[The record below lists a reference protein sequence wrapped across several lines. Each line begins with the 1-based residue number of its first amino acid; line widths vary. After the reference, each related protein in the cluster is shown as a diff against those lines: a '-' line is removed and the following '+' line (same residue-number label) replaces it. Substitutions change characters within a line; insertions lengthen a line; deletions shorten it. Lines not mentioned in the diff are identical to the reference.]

1 MTAESRLLSLPASP
15 IAECTSTQDLARRA
29 AEAGAPEG
37 TIVWSLAQSAGRG
50 RSDHTWHS
58 ASGLGLWVSLILRP
72 EFEQEAWP
80 ALTSLAA
87 IAAAEALSI
96 GAPPGW
102 LAELKWPNDLFG
114 RRGKLGGVLAETT
127 GHAVILGLGLDIGH
141 SSEDFPPE
149 LQGSVSSL
157 RLEGFSP
164 LPSLREL
171 LLAFDDRFA
180 RGYDAFGRGDRDW
193 LRSGLLARSHTIGRH
208 VRVREG
214 DAVVEGVAI
223 DLGPLGELILE
234 TTHGVRAM
242 RGGELL
248 RDERNAS
255 AR

>member
-1 MTAESRLLSLPASP
+1 MTSAARLLSIPADP
-15 IAECTSTQDLARRA
+15 LRECASTQDLARVA
-29 AEAGAPEG
+29 AESGAPEG
-37 TIVWSLAQSAGRG
+37 TIVWALAQSAGRG
-50 RSDHTWHS
+50 RSDHAWHS
-58 ASGLGLWVSLILRP
+58 ASGLGLWVSVVLRP
-72 EFEQEAWP
+72 DFEQEAWP

-87 IAAAEALSI
+87 VAAAEALAV

-114 RRGKLGGVLAETT
+114 RRGKLGGVLAETS
-127 GHAVILGLGLDIGH
+127 GRAVILGLGLDVGH
-141 SSEDFPPE
+141 DIADFPPE

-171 LLAFDDRFA
+171 LLEFDHRFA
-180 RGYDAFGRGDRDW
+180 RGYDAFRLGDRDW
-193 LRSGLLARSHTIGRH
+193 LRSELLARSRTVGRN

-214 DAVVEGVAI
+214 EMMLEGRAV

-234 TTHGVRAM
+234 TTQGLRAV

-248 RDERNAS
+248 RDERNES